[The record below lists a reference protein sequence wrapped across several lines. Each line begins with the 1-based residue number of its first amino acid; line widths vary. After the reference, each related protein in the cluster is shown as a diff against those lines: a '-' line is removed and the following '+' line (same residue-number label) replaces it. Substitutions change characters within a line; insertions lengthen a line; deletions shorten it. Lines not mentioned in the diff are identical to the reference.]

1 MTQELPSWH
10 SCSEITPSRCQ
21 IRTAGRL
28 SQWDFRSKAGQPPHP
43 WQCPGTRFQG
53 SNLYQLQGEGGAG
66 ASPALAPPGRL
77 SMRWHPSL
85 RTAPSDCSKSQVS
98 PALHPQAA
106 VHLPDHLSWAG
117 PRLSLSSSTVTGRSW
132 WGGAWAHQE
141 ASTSDQLQLPQETAL
156 SATT

>member
-66 ASPALAPPGRL
+66 ASPALAWQSLLFGAVMELPSPPGGHFSAYERWTYCDL
-77 SMRWHPSL
+77 SGSKGLFSLSL
-85 RTAPSDCSKSQVS
+85 RHRVFSKLQGSYQCWGLYCSARTS
-98 PALHPQAA
+98 PF
-106 VHLPDHLSWAG
+106 VKK
-117 PRLSLSSSTVTGRSW
+117 TITCCK
-132 WGGAWAHQE
+132 
-141 ASTSDQLQLPQETAL
+141 
-156 SATT
+156 